1 MTPQVV
7 SGAHVV
13 VYLNNQVYSRV
24 KEISFQSTEPA
35 REVQTIDTLLPAE
48 EIPGPVRCRVTMRVY
63 RLHRDGGAQGA
74 GATTTW
80 ADITRQKYAAV
91 VVIDRA
97 TDTVIFRADRAKL
110 VSEDWPVGRALMEGT
125 LVFQVLFWGNEIQ
138 PAAG

>member
-13 VYLNNQVYSRV
+13 VYLNNTIYARV
-24 KEISFQSTEPA
+24 AEISWSSSEPA
-35 REVQTIDTLLPAE
+35 RETQTVDTLLPAE
-48 EIPGPVRCRVTMRVY
+48 EIPGPVRCKVMMRVY

-80 ADITRQKYAAV
+80 RDITRQKYAAV
-91 VVIDRA
+91 VVLDRV
-97 TDTVIFRADRAKL
+97 TDTVLFRADRCKL
-110 VSEDWPVGRALMEGT
+110 VSEDWPIGRALTVGT
-125 LVFQVLFWGNEIQ
+125 LTFQVLEWGNEVQ